1 MFSTNNV
8 NIVFIY
14 LKEFS
19 MVNIQL
25 SRVTPEITE
34 VVGLVVDNFR
44 EREAV
49 YVCFLSLTVPNVETD
64 PASSCG

>member
-34 VVGLVVDNFR
+34 VVGLVVDDFR
-44 EREAV
+44 EREA
-49 YVCFLSLTVPNVETD
+49 E
-64 PASSCG
+64 